1 MCDSWQKEWNEK
13 SFWGKVLALPGSG
26 EVRRGGMKEK
36 RKKRVSELDSFP
48 NLSAVH
54 TEARS
59 FSCRRCSARPPVR
72 GFLPTPFRLRGDTSG
87 SGEDKMLM
95 HQTTVFGYV
104 L

>member
-1 MCDSWQKEWNEK
+1 MG
-13 SFWGKVLALPGSG
+13 GK
-26 EVRRGGMKEK
+26 RR
-36 RKKRVSELDSFP
+36 VNELDGFP
-48 NLSAVH
+48 NLSVAYA
-54 TEARS
+54 EARS
-59 FSCRRCSARPPVR
+59 FPFRRCSARPPVR